1 MMYRFLFISFIFSLN
16 VFSQNIELIESF
28 IGYQEDSE
36 IISFTP
42 NNRIILSGDYSGNIN
57 LWDLKYQTLIKTIKA
72 HKKPINSIKFSENG
86 KSFSTCSMD
95 SSVKIWNF
103 NSGEIID
110 SVKLKTI
117 PQIALFNKKENGYLI
132 FTEEGDVLEK
142 KFRYRKLSK
151 KFSTE
156 ENFLDAILSYDKK
169 NIITC
174 DENSLKMKNYISGEI
189 EWEIP
194 HPSKNIFSK
203 VQIHSKDT
211 LVLWSKNGN
220 INFWKTKKESPL
232 LEINATNLHNRLS
245 INKHCDIIISGYYKD
260 RPFLINLN
268 EIDFSE
274 DYKTDFVIA
283 NTFLSSLNKKYL
295 VSSGIERRH
304 RLMEIKKHK
313 FFPISVQKRKVADKK
328 EFTTNSRYVI
338 LEIWD
343 NAQVDGD
350 TVSLNFN
357 GNWILKNYGLVRG
370 KKQIFLKLEED
381 QSNELIFY
389 AKNLGKIAP
398 NTTAITLIDKNEK
411 KEFEINSNLDENG
424 KITLISTKKRQD
436 DYGKKARIIDYK
448 HSLY

>member
-1 MMYRFLFISFIFSLN
+1 MPQKIMMYRLLFVFFIFSHN
-16 VFSQNIELIESF
+16 IFSQNIELIESF

-42 NNRIILSGDYSGNIN
+42 NNRIIISGDYSGKIN
-57 LWDLKYQTLIKTIKA
+57 LWDLKYQTLIKSIKA

-86 KSFSTCSMD
+86 KKFSTCSMD
-95 SSVKIWNF
+95 SSVKIWDF
-103 NSGEIID
+103 NSGKIID
-110 SVKLKTI
+110 SVKLQTI
-117 PQIALFNKKENGYLI
+117 PQIALFNKNENGYLI
-132 FTEEGDVLEK
+132 FTDDGDVLEK
-142 KFRYRKLSK
+142 KFRNRRLLK
-151 KFSTE
+151 KFSNE
-156 ENFLDAILSYDKK
+156 QKILDAILSHDKK

-174 DENSLKMKNYISGEI
+174 DEKSLKMKNYTSGDV
-189 EWEIP
+189 EWEIT

-203 VQIHSKDT
+203 VQIYSKDT

-220 INFWKTKKESPL
+220 INFWETKKESSL

-295 VSSGIERRH
+295 VSSGEERRH

-328 EFTTNSRYVI
+328 EFSTNSRYVV

-343 NAQVDGD
+343 NAQIDGD
-350 TVSLNFN
+350 TISLNFN
-357 GNWILKNYGLVRG
+357 GKWILKNYGLVRG
-370 KKQIFLKLEED
+370 KKQLFLKLEEG

-389 AKNLGKIAP
+389 AKNLGKISP

-411 KEFEINSNLDENG
+411 KEFEINSNLDANG
-424 KITLISTKKRQD
+424 KITLINTRKIQKDLFRD
-436 DYGKKARIIDYK
+436 PNY
-448 HSLY
+448 

>member
-1 MMYRFLFISFIFSLN
+1 MKFKFLILFYCFSIN
-16 VFSQNIELIESF
+16 IFSQNIELIESF

-36 IISFTP
+36 IISFSP
-42 NNRIILSGDYSGNIN
+42 NNRIILSGDYSGKLN
-57 LWDLKYQTLIKTIKA
+57 LWDLKHQTIIKSINA
-72 HKKPINSIKFSENG
+72 HSRPINSIKFSENG
-86 KSFSTCSMD
+86 KKFTTCSSD
-95 SSVKIWNF
+95 SCVKIWDF
-103 NSGEIID
+103 NSGRLID
-110 SVKLKTI
+110 SIKIQSI
-117 PQIALFNKKENGYLI
+117 PQIAIFNKSENGYLI
-132 FTEEGDVLEK
+132 FDEDGNVFEK
-142 KFRYRKLSK
+142 KFRNKKLAK
-151 KFSTE
+151 KFTNE
-156 ENFLDAILSYDKK
+156 QKFLDAILSHDK
-169 NIITC
+169 NYIITC
-174 DENSLKMKNYISGEI
+174 DEKSLKMKDYYSGDLTWEI
-189 EWEIP
+189 E

-220 INFWKTKKESPL
+220 INFWEIENKNPL

-245 INKHCDIIISGYYKD
+245 INRHCDIIISGYYKD

-295 VSSGIERRH
+295 VSSGTKRRH

-328 EFTTNSRYVI
+328 EFLTESRYVV

-343 NAQVDGD
+343 NAQIDGD

-357 GNWILKNYGLVRG
+357 GKWILKDYGLVRG
-370 KKQIFLKLEED
+370 KKQVFLKLEEG

-389 AKNLGKIAP
+389 AKNLGKISP
-398 NTTAITLIDKNEK
+398 NTTAITLIDRKDK

-424 KITLISTKKRQD
+424 KITLINTN
-436 DYGKKARIIDYK
+436 KANFLEKNLLD
-448 HSLY
+448 

>member
-1 MMYRFLFISFIFSLN
+1 MKFKFLILFYCLSINI
-16 VFSQNIELIESF
+16 FSQNIELIESF

-42 NNRIILSGDYSGNIN
+42 NNRIILSGDYSGKLN
-57 LWDLKYQTLIKTIKA
+57 LWDLKHQTIIKSINA
-72 HKKPINSIKFSENG
+72 HSRPINSIKFSENG
-86 KSFSTCSMD
+86 KKCTTCSSD
-95 SSVKIWNF
+95 SCVKIWDF
-103 NSGEIID
+103 NSGRLID
-110 SVKLKTI
+110 SIKIQSI
-117 PQIALFNKKENGYLI
+117 PQIAIFNKSENGYLI
-132 FTEEGDVLEK
+132 FDEDGNVFEK
-142 KFRYRKLSK
+142 KFRNKKLAK
-151 KFSTE
+151 KFTNE
-156 ENFLDAILSYDKK
+156 QKFLDAILSHDK
-169 NIITC
+169 NYIITC
-174 DENSLKMKNYISGEI
+174 DEKSLKMKDYYSGDLTWEI
-189 EWEIP
+189 E
-194 HPSKNIFSK
+194 HPTKNIFSK

-220 INFWKTKKESPL
+220 INFWEIENKNPL

-245 INKHCDIIISGYYKD
+245 INRHCDIIISGYYKD

-295 VSSGIERRH
+295 VSSGTKRRH

-328 EFTTNSRYVI
+328 EFLTDSRYVV

-343 NAQVDGD
+343 NAQIDGD

-357 GNWILKNYGLVRG
+357 GKWILKDYGLVRG
-370 KKQIFLKLEED
+370 KKQVFLKLDEG

-389 AKNLGKIAP
+389 AKNLGKISP
-398 NTTAITLIDKNEK
+398 NTTAITLIDRKDK

-424 KITLISTKKRQD
+424 KITLINTN
-436 DYGKKARIIDYK
+436 KANFLEKNLLD
-448 HSLY
+448 

>member
-1 MMYRFLFISFIFSLN
+1 MKFKFLILFYCLSINI
-16 VFSQNIELIESF
+16 FSQNIELIESF

-42 NNRIILSGDYSGNIN
+42 NNRIILSGDYSGKLN
-57 LWDLKYQTLIKTIKA
+57 LWDLKHQTIIKSINA
-72 HKKPINSIKFSENG
+72 HSRPINSIKFSENG
-86 KSFSTCSMD
+86 KKFTTCSSD
-95 SSVKIWNF
+95 SCVKIWDF
-103 NSGEIID
+103 NSGRLID
-110 SVKLKTI
+110 SIKIQSI
-117 PQIALFNKKENGYLI
+117 PQIAIFNKSENGYLI
-132 FTEEGDVLEK
+132 FDEDGNVFEK
-142 KFRYRKLSK
+142 KFRNKKLAK
-151 KFSTE
+151 KFTNE
-156 ENFLDAILSYDKK
+156 QKFLDAILSHDK
-169 NIITC
+169 NYIITC
-174 DENSLKMKNYISGEI
+174 DEKSLKMKDYYSGDLTWEI
-189 EWEIP
+189 E
-194 HPSKNIFSK
+194 HPTKNIFSK

-220 INFWKTKKESPL
+220 INFWEIEDKNPL

-245 INKHCDIIISGYYKD
+245 INRHCDIIISGYYKD

-295 VSSGIERRH
+295 VSSGTKRRH

-328 EFTTNSRYVI
+328 EFLTESRYVV

-343 NAQVDGD
+343 NAQIDGD

-357 GNWILKNYGLVRG
+357 GKWILKDYGLVRG
-370 KKQIFLKLEED
+370 KKQVFLKLDEG

-389 AKNLGKIAP
+389 AKNLGKISP
-398 NTTAITLIDKNEK
+398 NTTAITLIDRKDK

-424 KITLISTKKRQD
+424 KITLINTN
-436 DYGKKARIIDYK
+436 KANFLEKNLLD
-448 HSLY
+448 

>member
-1 MMYRFLFISFIFSLN
+1 MKFKFLILFYCLSINI
-16 VFSQNIELIESF
+16 FSQNIELIESF

-42 NNRIILSGDYSGNIN
+42 NNRIILSGNYSGKLN
-57 LWDLKYQTLIKTIKA
+57 LWDLKHQTIIKSINA
-72 HKKPINSIKFSENG
+72 HTRPINSIKFSENG
-86 KSFSTCSMD
+86 KKFTTCSPD
-95 SSVKIWNF
+95 SCVKIWDF
-103 NSGEIID
+103 NSGRLID
-110 SVKLKTI
+110 SIKIQSI
-117 PQIALFNKKENGYLI
+117 PQIAIFNKNENGYLI
-132 FTEEGDVLEK
+132 FDEDGNVFEK
-142 KFRYRKLSK
+142 KFRNKNLAK
-151 KFSTE
+151 KFTNE
-156 ENFLDAILSYDKK
+156 QKFLDAILSHDK
-169 NIITC
+169 NYIITC
-174 DENSLKMKNYISGEI
+174 DEKSLKMKDYYSGDLTWEI
-189 EWEIP
+189 E
-194 HPSKNIFSK
+194 HPTKNIFSK

-220 INFWKTKKESPL
+220 INFWEIENKNPL

-245 INKHCDIIISGYYKD
+245 INRHCDIIISGYYKD

-295 VSSGIERRH
+295 VSSGTKRRH

-328 EFTTNSRYVI
+328 EFLTDSRYVV

-343 NAQVDGD
+343 NAQIDGD

-357 GNWILKNYGLVRG
+357 GKWILKDYGLVRG
-370 KKQIFLKLEED
+370 KKQVFLKLQEG

-389 AKNLGKIAP
+389 AKNLGKISP
-398 NTTAITLIDKNEK
+398 NTTAITLIDRKDK

-424 KITLISTKKRQD
+424 KITLINTN
-436 DYGKKARIIDYK
+436 KANFLEKNLLD
-448 HSLY
+448 

>member
-1 MMYRFLFISFIFSLN
+1 MKFKFLILFYCLSINI
-16 VFSQNIELIESF
+16 FSQNIELIESF

-42 NNRIILSGDYSGNIN
+42 NNRIILSGNYSGKLN
-57 LWDLKYQTLIKTIKA
+57 LWDLKHQTIIKSINA
-72 HKKPINSIKFSENG
+72 HSMPINSIKFSENG
-86 KSFSTCSMD
+86 KKFTTCSPD
-95 SSVKIWNF
+95 SCVKIWDF
-103 NSGEIID
+103 NSGRLID
-110 SVKLKTI
+110 SIKIQSI
-117 PQIALFNKKENGYLI
+117 PQIAIFNKNENGYLI
-132 FTEEGDVLEK
+132 FDEDGNVFEK
-142 KFRYRKLSK
+142 KFRNKNLAK
-151 KFSTE
+151 KFTNE
-156 ENFLDAILSYDKK
+156 QKFLDAILSHDK
-169 NIITC
+169 NYIITC
-174 DENSLKMKNYISGEI
+174 DEKSLKMKDYYSGDLTWEI
-189 EWEIP
+189 E
-194 HPSKNIFSK
+194 HPTKNIFSK

-220 INFWKTKKESPL
+220 INFWEIENKNPL

-295 VSSGIERRH
+295 VSSGTKRRH

-328 EFTTNSRYVI
+328 EFLTDSRYVV

-343 NAQVDGD
+343 NAQIDGD

-357 GNWILKNYGLVRG
+357 GKWILKDYGLVRG
-370 KKQIFLKLEED
+370 KKQVFLKLQEG

-389 AKNLGKIAP
+389 SINLGKISP
-398 NTTAITLIDKNEK
+398 NTTAITLIDRKDK

-424 KITLISTKKRQD
+424 KITLINTN
-436 DYGKKARIIDYK
+436 KANFLEKNLLD
-448 HSLY
+448 

>member
-1 MMYRFLFISFIFSLN
+1 MKFKFLILFYCLSINI
-16 VFSQNIELIESF
+16 FSQNIELIESF

-36 IISFTP
+36 IISFSP
-42 NNRIILSGDYSGNIN
+42 NNRIILSGDYSGKLN
-57 LWDLKYQTLIKTIKA
+57 LWDLKHQTIIKSINA
-72 HKKPINSIKFSENG
+72 HSRPINSIKFSENG
-86 KSFSTCSMD
+86 KKFTTCSSD
-95 SSVKIWNF
+95 SCVKIWDF
-103 NSGEIID
+103 NSGRLID
-110 SVKLKTI
+110 SIKIQSI
-117 PQIALFNKKENGYLI
+117 PQIAIFNKSENGYLI
-132 FTEEGDVLEK
+132 FDEDGNVFEK
-142 KFRYRKLSK
+142 KFRNKKLAK
-151 KFSTE
+151 KFT
-156 ENFLDAILSYDKK
+156 NDQKFLDAILSHDK
-169 NIITC
+169 NYIITC
-174 DENSLKMKNYISGEI
+174 DEKSLKMKDYYSGDLTWEI
-189 EWEIP
+189 E

-220 INFWKTKKESPL
+220 INFWEIENKNPL

-245 INKHCDIIISGYYKD
+245 INRHCDIIISGYYKD

-295 VSSGIERRH
+295 VSSGTKRRH

-328 EFTTNSRYVI
+328 EFLTDSRYVV

-343 NAQVDGD
+343 NAQIDGD

-357 GNWILKNYGLVRG
+357 GKWILKDYGLVRG
-370 KKQIFLKLEED
+370 KKQVFLKLEEG

-389 AKNLGKIAP
+389 AKNLGKISP
-398 NTTAITLIDKNEK
+398 NTTAITLIDRKDK

-424 KITLISTKKRQD
+424 KITLINTN
-436 DYGKKARIIDYK
+436 KANFLEKNLLD
-448 HSLY
+448 

>member
-1 MMYRFLFISFIFSLN
+1 MKFKFLILFYCLSINI
-16 VFSQNIELIESF
+16 FSQNIELIESF

-42 NNRIILSGDYSGNIN
+42 NNRIILSGDYSGKLN
-57 LWDLKYQTLIKTIKA
+57 LWDLKHQTIIKSINA
-72 HKKPINSIKFSENG
+72 HSRPINSIKFSENG
-86 KSFSTCSMD
+86 KKFTTCSSD
-95 SSVKIWNF
+95 SCVKIWDF
-103 NSGEIID
+103 NSGRLID
-110 SVKLKTI
+110 SIKIQSI
-117 PQIALFNKKENGYLI
+117 PQIAIFNKNENGYLI
-132 FTEEGDVLEK
+132 FDEDGNVFEK
-142 KFRYRKLSK
+142 KFRNKKLAK
-151 KFSTE
+151 KFTNE
-156 ENFLDAILSYDKK
+156 QKFLDAILSHDK
-169 NIITC
+169 NYIITC
-174 DENSLKMKNYISGEI
+174 DEKSLKMKDYYSGDLTWEI
-189 EWEIP
+189 E
-194 HPSKNIFSK
+194 HPTKNIFSK

-220 INFWKTKKESPL
+220 INFWEIENKNPL

-245 INKHCDIIISGYYKD
+245 INRHCDIIISGYYKD

-295 VSSGIERRH
+295 VSSGTKRRH

-328 EFTTNSRYVI
+328 EFLTDSRYVV

-343 NAQVDGD
+343 NAQIDGD

-357 GNWILKNYGLVRG
+357 GKWILKDYGLVRG
-370 KKQIFLKLEED
+370 KKQVFLKLEEG

-389 AKNLGKIAP
+389 AKNLGKISP
-398 NTTAITLIDKNEK
+398 NTTAITLIDRKDK

-424 KITLISTKKRQD
+424 KITLINTN
-436 DYGKKARIIDYK
+436 KANFLEKNLLD
-448 HSLY
+448 

>member
-1 MMYRFLFISFIFSLN
+1 MLYKVLFILITFSYN
-16 VFSQNIELIESF
+16 IFSQNIELIESF

-42 NNRIILSGDYSGNIN
+42 NNRIILSGDYNGNIN

-86 KSFSTCSMD
+86 KKFTTCSMD
-95 SSVKIWNF
+95 SSVKVWNF
-103 NSGEIID
+103 NSGKLID
-110 SVKLKTI
+110 SIKIKSV
-117 PQIALFNKKENGYLI
+117 PQIALFNQKENGYLI
-132 FTEEGDVLEK
+132 FTEDGDILEK
-142 KFRYRKLSK
+142 IFRYRKLSK
-151 KFSTE
+151 KFSGK
-156 ENFLDAILSYDKK
+156 NKFLDAILSHDKK
-169 NIITC
+169 TIISC
-174 DENSLKMKNYISGEI
+174 DEKSLKMKNYQSGDI

-194 HPSKNIFSK
+194 HRRKNIFSK

-211 LVLWSKNGN
+211 LVLWSNNGN
-220 INFWKTKKESPL
+220 INFWKTKTENPL

-274 DYKTDFVIA
+274 DYTTNFVIA

-295 VSSGIERRH
+295 VSSGTERRH

-313 FFPISVQKRKVADKK
+313 FFPISVQKRKVSDKK
-328 EFTTNSRYVI
+328 EFTTNSRYVV

-343 NAQVDGD
+343 NAQIDGD
-350 TVSLNFN
+350 TISLNFN
-357 GNWILKNYGLVRG
+357 GKWVLENYGLVRG
-370 KKQIFLKLEED
+370 KKQVFLKLED
-381 QSNELIFY
+381 GKSNELIFY
-389 AKNLGKIAP
+389 AKNLGEIAP
-398 NTTAITLIDKNEK
+398 NTTAITLIDKMDK

-424 KITLISTKKRQD
+424 KITLISTRKE
-436 DYGKKARIIDYK
+436 
-448 HSLY
+448 SLFEKNLMNSQ

>member
-1 MMYRFLFISFIFSLN
+1 MKFKFLILFYCLSINI
-16 VFSQNIELIESF
+16 FSQNIELIESF

-42 NNRIILSGDYSGNIN
+42 NNRIILSGDYSGRLN
-57 LWDLKYQTLIKTIKA
+57 LWDLKHQTIIKSINA
-72 HKKPINSIKFSENG
+72 HSRPINSIKFSENG
-86 KSFSTCSMD
+86 KKFTTCSSD
-95 SSVKIWNF
+95 SCVKIWDF
-103 NSGEIID
+103 NSGRLID
-110 SVKLKTI
+110 SIKIQSI
-117 PQIALFNKKENGYLI
+117 PQIAIFNKSENGYLI
-132 FTEEGDVLEK
+132 FDEDGNVFEK
-142 KFRYRKLSK
+142 KFRNKKLAK
-151 KFSTE
+151 KFTNE
-156 ENFLDAILSYDKK
+156 QKFLDAILSHDK
-169 NIITC
+169 NYIITC
-174 DENSLKMKNYISGEI
+174 DEKSLKMKDYYSGDLTWEI
-189 EWEIP
+189 E
-194 HPSKNIFSK
+194 HPTKNIFSK

-220 INFWKTKKESPL
+220 INFWEIENKNPL

-245 INKHCDIIISGYYKD
+245 INRHCDIIISGYYKD

-295 VSSGIERRH
+295 VSSGTKRRH

-328 EFTTNSRYVI
+328 EFLTDSRYVV

-343 NAQVDGD
+343 NAQIDGD

-357 GNWILKNYGLVRG
+357 GKWILKDYGLVRG
-370 KKQIFLKLEED
+370 KKQVFLKLEEG

-389 AKNLGKIAP
+389 AKNLGKISP
-398 NTTAITLIDKNEK
+398 NTTAITLIDRKDK

-424 KITLISTKKRQD
+424 KITLINTN
-436 DYGKKARIIDYK
+436 KANFFEKNLLD
-448 HSLY
+448 

>member
-1 MMYRFLFISFIFSLN
+1 MKFKFLILFYCFSIN
-16 VFSQNIELIESF
+16 IFSQNLELIESF

-42 NNRIILSGDYSGNIN
+42 NNRIILSGDYTGKLN
-57 LWDLKYQTLIKTIKA
+57 LWDLKHQTIIKSINA
-72 HKKPINSIKFSENG
+72 HSRPINSIKFSENG
-86 KSFSTCSMD
+86 KKFTTCSPD
-95 SSVKIWNF
+95 SCVKIWDF
-103 NSGEIID
+103 NSGRLLD
-110 SVKLKTI
+110 SIKIQSI
-117 PQIALFNKKENGYLI
+117 PQIAIFNKSENGYLI
-132 FTEEGDVLEK
+132 FDEDGNVFEK
-142 KFRYRKLSK
+142 KFRNKKLTK
-151 KFSTE
+151 KFTNE
-156 ENFLDAILSYDKK
+156 QKFLDAILSHDK
-169 NIITC
+169 NYIITC
-174 DENSLKMKNYISGEI
+174 DEKSLKMKDYYSGDLSWEI
-189 EWEIP
+189 E

-220 INFWKTKKESPL
+220 INFWEIENKNPL

-245 INKHCDIIISGYYKD
+245 INRHCDIIISGYYKD
-260 RPFLINLN
+260 RPFLINLK

-295 VSSGIERRH
+295 VSSGTNRRH

-328 EFTTNSRYVI
+328 EFLTESRYVV

-343 NAQVDGD
+343 NAQIDGD

-357 GNWILKNYGLVRG
+357 GKWILKDYGLVRG
-370 KKQIFLKLEED
+370 KKQVFLKLEEG

-389 AKNLGKIAP
+389 AKNLGKISP
-398 NTTAITLIDKNEK
+398 NTTAITLIDKKDK

-424 KITLISTKKRQD
+424 KITLINTN
-436 DYGKKARIIDYK
+436 KANFNNLLD
-448 HSLY
+448 

>member
-1 MMYRFLFISFIFSLN
+1 MKFKFLILFYCLSINI
-16 VFSQNIELIESF
+16 FSQNIELIESF

-42 NNRIILSGDYSGNIN
+42 NNRIILSGNYSGKLN
-57 LWDLKYQTLIKTIKA
+57 LWDLKHQTIIKSINA
-72 HKKPINSIKFSENG
+72 HSMPINSIKFSENG
-86 KSFSTCSMD
+86 KKFTTCSPD
-95 SSVKIWNF
+95 SCVKIWDF
-103 NSGEIID
+103 NSGRLID
-110 SVKLKTI
+110 SIKIQSI
-117 PQIALFNKKENGYLI
+117 PQIAIFNKNENGYLI
-132 FTEEGDVLEK
+132 FDEDGNVFEK
-142 KFRYRKLSK
+142 KFRNKNLAK
-151 KFSTE
+151 KFTNE
-156 ENFLDAILSYDKK
+156 QKFLDAILSHDK
-169 NIITC
+169 NYIITC
-174 DENSLKMKNYISGEI
+174 DEKSLKMKDYYSGDLTWEI
-189 EWEIP
+189 E
-194 HPSKNIFSK
+194 HPTKNIFSK

-220 INFWKTKKESPL
+220 INFWEIENKNPL

-295 VSSGIERRH
+295 VSSGTKRRH

-328 EFTTNSRYVI
+328 EFLTDSRYVV

-343 NAQVDGD
+343 NAQIDGD

-357 GNWILKNYGLVRG
+357 GKWILKDYGLVRG
-370 KKQIFLKLEED
+370 KKQVFLKLQEG

-389 AKNLGKIAP
+389 AKNLGKISP
-398 NTTAITLIDKNEK
+398 NTTAITLIDRKDK

-424 KITLISTKKRQD
+424 KITLINTN
-436 DYGKKARIIDYK
+436 KANFLEKNLLD
-448 HSLY
+448 

>member
-1 MMYRFLFISFIFSLN
+1 MPQKIMMYRLLFVFFIFFHN
-16 VFSQNIELIESF
+16 IFSQNIELIESF

-42 NNRIILSGDYSGNIN
+42 NNRIIISGDYSGKIN
-57 LWDLKYQTLIKTIKA
+57 LWDLKYQTLIKSIKA

-86 KSFSTCSMD
+86 KKFSTCSMD
-95 SSVKIWNF
+95 SSVKIWDF
-103 NSGEIID
+103 NSGKIID
-110 SVKLKTI
+110 SVKLQTI
-117 PQIALFNKKENGYLI
+117 PQIALFNKNENGYLI
-132 FTEEGDVLEK
+132 FTDDGDVLEK
-142 KFRYRKLSK
+142 KFRNRRLLK
-151 KFSTE
+151 KFSNE
-156 ENFLDAILSYDKK
+156 QKILDAILSHDKK

-174 DENSLKMKNYISGEI
+174 DEKSLKMKNYTSGDV
-189 EWEIP
+189 EWEIT

-203 VQIHSKDT
+203 VQIYSKDT

-220 INFWKTKKESPL
+220 INFWETKKESSL

-295 VSSGIERRH
+295 VSSGEERRH

-328 EFTTNSRYVI
+328 EFSTNSRYVV

-343 NAQVDGD
+343 NAQIDGD
-350 TVSLNFN
+350 TISLNFN
-357 GNWILKNYGLVRG
+357 GKWILKNYGLVRG
-370 KKQIFLKLEED
+370 KKQLFLKLEEG

-389 AKNLGKIAP
+389 AKNLGKISP

-411 KEFEINSNLDENG
+411 KEFEINSNLDANG
-424 KITLISTKKRQD
+424 KITLINTRKIQEDLFRD
-436 DYGKKARIIDYK
+436 PNY
-448 HSLY
+448 

>member
-1 MMYRFLFISFIFSLN
+1 MKFKFLILFYCFSIN
-16 VFSQNIELIESF
+16 IFSQNIELIESF

-42 NNRIILSGDYSGNIN
+42 NNRIILSGDYSGKLN
-57 LWDLKYQTLIKTIKA
+57 LWDLKHQTIIKSINA
-72 HKKPINSIKFSENG
+72 HSMPINSIKFSENG
-86 KSFSTCSMD
+86 KKFTTCSPD
-95 SSVKIWNF
+95 SCVKIWDF
-103 NSGEIID
+103 NSGRLID
-110 SVKLKTI
+110 SIKIQSI
-117 PQIALFNKKENGYLI
+117 PQIAIFNKNENGYLI
-132 FTEEGDVLEK
+132 FDEDGNVFEK
-142 KFRYRKLSK
+142 KFRNKKLAK
-151 KFSTE
+151 KFTNE
-156 ENFLDAILSYDKK
+156 QKFLDAILSHDK
-169 NIITC
+169 NYIITC
-174 DENSLKMKNYISGEI
+174 DEKSLKMKDYYSGDLTWEI
-189 EWEIP
+189 E
-194 HPSKNIFSK
+194 HPTKNIFSK

-220 INFWKTKKESPL
+220 INFWEIENKNPL

-245 INKHCDIIISGYYKD
+245 INRHCDIIISGYYKD

-295 VSSGIERRH
+295 VSSGTKRRH

-328 EFTTNSRYVI
+328 EFLTDSRYVV

-343 NAQVDGD
+343 NAQIDGD

-357 GNWILKNYGLVRG
+357 GKWILKDYGLVRG
-370 KKQIFLKLEED
+370 KKQVFLKLQEG

-389 AKNLGKIAP
+389 AKNLGKISP
-398 NTTAITLIDKNEK
+398 NTTAITLIDRKDK

-424 KITLISTKKRQD
+424 KITLINTN
-436 DYGKKARIIDYK
+436 KANFLEKNLLD
-448 HSLY
+448 

>member
-1 MMYRFLFISFIFSLN
+1 MKFKFLILFYCLSINI
-16 VFSQNIELIESF
+16 FSQNIELIESF

-42 NNRIILSGDYSGNIN
+42 NNRIILSGDYSGKLN
-57 LWDLKYQTLIKTIKA
+57 LWDLKHQTIIKSINA
-72 HKKPINSIKFSENG
+72 HSMPINSIKFSENG
-86 KSFSTCSMD
+86 KKFTTCSPD
-95 SSVKIWNF
+95 SCVKIWDF
-103 NSGEIID
+103 NSGRLID
-110 SVKLKTI
+110 SIKIQSI
-117 PQIALFNKKENGYLI
+117 PQIAIFNKNENGYLI
-132 FTEEGDVLEK
+132 FDEDGNVFEK
-142 KFRYRKLSK
+142 KFRNKNLAK
-151 KFSTE
+151 KFTNE
-156 ENFLDAILSYDKK
+156 QKFLDAILSHDK
-169 NIITC
+169 NYIITC
-174 DENSLKMKNYISGEI
+174 DEKSLKMKDYYSGDLTWEI
-189 EWEIP
+189 E
-194 HPSKNIFSK
+194 HPTKNIFSK

-220 INFWKTKKESPL
+220 INFWEIENKNPL

-245 INKHCDIIISGYYKD
+245 INRHCDIIISGYYKD

-295 VSSGIERRH
+295 VSSGTKRRH

-328 EFTTNSRYVI
+328 EFLTDSRYVV

-343 NAQVDGD
+343 NAQIDGD

-357 GNWILKNYGLVRG
+357 GKWILKDYGLVRG
-370 KKQIFLKLEED
+370 KKQVFLKLQEG

-389 AKNLGKIAP
+389 AKNLGKISP
-398 NTTAITLIDKNEK
+398 NTTAITLIDRKDK

-424 KITLISTKKRQD
+424 KITLINTN
-436 DYGKKARIIDYK
+436 KANFLEKNLLD
-448 HSLY
+448 

>member
-1 MMYRFLFISFIFSLN
+1 MKFKFLILFYCLSINI
-16 VFSQNIELIESF
+16 FSQNIELIESF

-42 NNRIILSGDYSGNIN
+42 NNRIILSGDYSGKLN
-57 LWDLKYQTLIKTIKA
+57 LWDLKHQTIIKSINA
-72 HKKPINSIKFSENG
+72 HSRPINSIKFSENG
-86 KSFSTCSMD
+86 KKFTTCSSD
-95 SSVKIWNF
+95 SCVKIWDF
-103 NSGEIID
+103 NSGRLID
-110 SVKLKTI
+110 SIKIQSI
-117 PQIALFNKKENGYLI
+117 PQIAIFNKSENGYLI
-132 FTEEGDVLEK
+132 FDEDGNVFEK
-142 KFRYRKLSK
+142 KFRNKKLAK
-151 KFSTE
+151 KFTNE
-156 ENFLDAILSYDKK
+156 QKFLDAILSHDK
-169 NIITC
+169 NYIITC
-174 DENSLKMKNYISGEI
+174 DEKSLKMKDYYSGDLTWEI
-189 EWEIP
+189 E
-194 HPSKNIFSK
+194 HPTKNIFSK

-220 INFWKTKKESPL
+220 INFWEIEDKNPL

-245 INKHCDIIISGYYKD
+245 INRHCDIIISGYYKD

-295 VSSGIERRH
+295 VSSGTKRRH

-328 EFTTNSRYVI
+328 EFLTDSRYVV

-343 NAQVDGD
+343 NAQIDGD

-357 GNWILKNYGLVRG
+357 GKWILKDYGLVRG
-370 KKQIFLKLEED
+370 KKQVFLKLDEG

-389 AKNLGKIAP
+389 AKNLGKISP
-398 NTTAITLIDKNEK
+398 NTTAITLIDRKDK

-424 KITLISTKKRQD
+424 KITLINTNKENFLEKNLLD
-436 DYGKKARIIDYK
+436 K
-448 HSLY
+448 

>member
-1 MMYRFLFISFIFSLN
+1 MLNKILFIFLTFSFNAL
-16 VFSQNIELIESF
+16 SQNIELIESF

-42 NNRIILSGDYSGNIN
+42 NNRIILSGDYKGNIN

-72 HKKPINSIKFSENG
+72 HKKPISSIKFSENG
-86 KSFSTCSMD
+86 KRFSTCSMD
-95 SSVKIWNF
+95 SSVKIWDF
-103 NSGEIID
+103 NSGKLID
-110 SVKLKTI
+110 SVKLRTI
-117 PQIALFNKKENGYLI
+117 PQIAIFNKKDNGYLV
-132 FTEEGDVLEK
+132 FTKEGDVLEK
-142 KFRYRKLSK
+142 KYRYRKLLK
-151 KFSTE
+151 KFSNE
-156 ENFLDAILSYDKK
+156 AGFLDAILSYDKK

-174 DENSLKMKNYISGEI
+174 DENSLKMKNYITGEI
-189 EWEIP
+189 EWEII

-211 LVLWSKNGN
+211 LVLWSQNGN
-220 INFWKTKKESPL
+220 INFWGTKKESPL
-232 LEINATNLHNRLS
+232 LEINATNLHNKLS
-245 INKHCDIIISGYYKD
+245 INRHCDIIISGYYKD

-295 VSSGIERRH
+295 VSSGKERRH

-313 FFPISVQKRKVADKK
+313 FFPISVQKRKIADKK
-328 EFTTNSRYVI
+328 EFTTESRYVV

-357 GNWILKNYGLVRG
+357 GNWILKDYGLVRG
-370 KKQIFLKLEED
+370 KKQVFLKLEEG

-389 AKNLGKIAP
+389 AKNLGKISP
-398 NTTAITLIDKNEK
+398 NTTAITLIDKSEK

-424 KITLISTKKRQD
+424 KITLINTKK
-436 DYGKKARIIDYK
+436 IDLFENNMINNKNY
-448 HSLY
+448 

>member
-1 MMYRFLFISFIFSLN
+1 MKFKFLILFYCFSIN
-16 VFSQNIELIESF
+16 IFSQNIELIESF
-28 IGYQEDSE
+28 IGYQEESE

-42 NNRIILSGDYSGNIN
+42 NNRIILSGDYSGKLN
-57 LWDLKYQTLIKTIKA
+57 LWDLKHQTIIKSIYA
-72 HKKPINSIKFSENG
+72 HSRPINSIKFSENG
-86 KSFSTCSMD
+86 KKFTTSSSD
-95 SSVKIWNF
+95 SCVKIWDF
-103 NSGEIID
+103 NSGRLID
-110 SVKLKTI
+110 SRKIQSI
-117 PQIALFNKKENGYLI
+117 PQIAIFNKNENGYLI
-132 FTEEGDVLEK
+132 FDEDGNVFEK
-142 KFRYRKLSK
+142 KFRNKKLTK
-151 KFSTE
+151 KFTNE
-156 ENFLDAILSYDKK
+156 QKYLDAILSHDK
-169 NIITC
+169 NYIITC
-174 DENSLKMKNYISGEI
+174 DEKSLKMKDYYSGDLTWEI
-189 EWEIP
+189 E

-211 LVLWSKNGN
+211 LVLWSNNGN
-220 INFWKTKKESPL
+220 INFWEIENKNPL

-245 INKHCDIIISGYYKD
+245 INRHCDIIISGYYKD

-295 VSSGIERRH
+295 VSSGTNRRH

-328 EFTTNSRYVI
+328 EFLTESRYVV

-343 NAQVDGD
+343 NAQIDGD

-357 GNWILKNYGLVRG
+357 GKWILKDYGLVRG
-370 KKQIFLKLEED
+370 KKQVFLKLEEG

-389 AKNLGKIAP
+389 AKNLGKISP
-398 NTTAITLIDKNEK
+398 NTTAITLIDKKDK

-424 KITLISTKKRQD
+424 KITLINTNQANFKNLLD
-436 DYGKKARIIDYK
+436 
-448 HSLY
+448 

>member
-1 MMYRFLFISFIFSLN
+1 MLNKILFILLSFSFNAL
-16 VFSQNIELIESF
+16 SQNIELIESF

-42 NNRIILSGDYSGNIN
+42 NNRIILSGDYKGNIN

-72 HKKPINSIKFSENG
+72 HNKPISSIKFSENG
-86 KSFSTCSMD
+86 KRFSTCSMD
-95 SSVKIWNF
+95 SSVKIWDF
-103 NSGEIID
+103 NSGKLID
-110 SVKLKTI
+110 SVKLMTI
-117 PQIALFNKKENGYLI
+117 PQIAIFNKKENGYLV
-132 FTEEGDVLEK
+132 FTKEGDILEK

-151 KFSTE
+151 KFSSE
-156 ENFLDAILSYDKK
+156 AGFLDAILSYDKK

-174 DENSLKMKNYISGEI
+174 DENSLKMKNYITGKI
-189 EWEIP
+189 EWEII

-203 VQIHSKDT
+203 VQIYSKDT
-211 LVLWSKNGN
+211 LALWSQNGN
-220 INFWKTKKESPL
+220 INFWGTKKESPL
-232 LEINATNLHNRLS
+232 LEINATNLHNKLS
-245 INKHCDIIISGYYKD
+245 INRHCDIIISGYYKD

-295 VSSGIERRH
+295 VSSGKERRH

-313 FFPISVQKRKVADKK
+313 FFPISVQKRKIADKK
-328 EFTTNSRYVI
+328 EFTTESRYVV

-357 GNWILKNYGLVRG
+357 GNWILKDYGLVRG
-370 KKQIFLKLEED
+370 KKQVFLKLEEG

-389 AKNLGKIAP
+389 AKNLGKISP
-398 NTTAITLIDKNEK
+398 NTTAITLIDKSEK

-424 KITLISTKKRQD
+424 KITLINTKK
-436 DYGKKARIIDYK
+436 IDLFENNNMINNKNY
-448 HSLY
+448 

>member
-1 MMYRFLFISFIFSLN
+1 MKFKFLILFYCLSINI
-16 VFSQNIELIESF
+16 FSQNIELIESF

-42 NNRIILSGDYSGNIN
+42 NNRIILSGDYSGKLN
-57 LWDLKYQTLIKTIKA
+57 LWDLKHQTIIKSINA
-72 HKKPINSIKFSENG
+72 HSRPINSIKFSENG
-86 KSFSTCSMD
+86 KKFTTCSSD
-95 SSVKIWNF
+95 SCVKIWDF
-103 NSGEIID
+103 NSGRLID
-110 SVKLKTI
+110 SIKIQSI
-117 PQIALFNKKENGYLI
+117 PQIAIFNKSENGYLI
-132 FTEEGDVLEK
+132 FDEDGNVFEK
-142 KFRYRKLSK
+142 KFRNKKLAK
-151 KFSTE
+151 KFTNE
-156 ENFLDAILSYDKK
+156 QKFLDAILSHDK
-169 NIITC
+169 NYIITC
-174 DENSLKMKNYISGEI
+174 DEKSLKMKDYYSGDLTWEI
-189 EWEIP
+189 E
-194 HPSKNIFSK
+194 HPTKNIFSK

-220 INFWKTKKESPL
+220 INFWEIENKNPL

-245 INKHCDIIISGYYKD
+245 INRHCDIIISGYYKD

-295 VSSGIERRH
+295 VSSGTKRRH

-328 EFTTNSRYVI
+328 EFLTDSRYVV

-343 NAQVDGD
+343 NAQIDGD

-357 GNWILKNYGLVRG
+357 GKWILKDYGLVRG
-370 KKQIFLKLEED
+370 KKQVFLKLEEG

-389 AKNLGKIAP
+389 AKNLGKISP
-398 NTTAITLIDKNEK
+398 NTTAITLIDRKDK

-424 KITLISTKKRQD
+424 KITLINTN
-436 DYGKKARIIDYK
+436 KANFLEKNLLD
-448 HSLY
+448 

>member
-1 MMYRFLFISFIFSLN
+1 MLFRFLFIYISLSFN

-42 NNRIILSGDYSGNIN
+42 NNRIIISGDYSGNIN

-86 KSFSTCSMD
+86 KKFTTCSID
-95 SSVKIWNF
+95 STVKIWDF
-103 NSGEIID
+103 NSGRLVD
-110 SVKLKTI
+110 SVKLNNI
-117 PQIALFNKKENGYLI
+117 PQIALFNKKGNGYLI
-132 FTEEGDVLEK
+132 FSDNGDVLEK
-142 KFRYRKLSK
+142 KYRYRKISK
-151 KFSTE
+151 KFSGKQ
-156 ENFLDAILSYDKK
+156 NFLDAILSHDKK
-169 NIITC
+169 HIITC
-174 DENSLKMKNYISGEI
+174 DEKSLKMKDYYSGEI
-189 EWEIP
+189 KWEMT
-194 HPSKNIFSK
+194 HPAKNIFSK
-203 VQIHSKDT
+203 VQIHSQDT
-211 LVLWSKNGN
+211 IVLWSENGN
-220 INFWKTKKESPL
+220 INFWKTEKQNSL

-245 INKHCDIIISGYYKD
+245 INNHCDIIISGYYKD

-295 VSSGIERRH
+295 VSSGRERRH

-313 FFPISVQKRKVADKK
+313 FFPISVQKRKIADKK
-328 EFTTNSRYVI
+328 EFVTNSRYVV

-357 GNWILKNYGLVRG
+357 GDWILKNYGLVRG
-370 KKQIFLKLEED
+370 KKQIFLKLEEG
-381 QSNELIFY
+381 QTNELIFY
-389 AKNLGKIAP
+389 AKNLGRISP
-398 NTTAITLIDKNEK
+398 NTTAITLIDKKEK

-424 KITLISTKKRQD
+424 KITLINTKNRTPFQD
-436 DYGKKARIIDYK
+436 NLLKNENY
-448 HSLY
+448 

>member
-1 MMYRFLFISFIFSLN
+1 MKFKFLILFYCLSINI
-16 VFSQNIELIESF
+16 FSQNIELIESF

-42 NNRIILSGDYSGNIN
+42 NNRIILSGNYSGKLN
-57 LWDLKYQTLIKTIKA
+57 LWDLKHQTIIKSINA
-72 HKKPINSIKFSENG
+72 HSMPINSIKFSENG
-86 KSFSTCSMD
+86 KKFTTCSPD
-95 SSVKIWNF
+95 SCVKIWDF
-103 NSGEIID
+103 NSGRLID
-110 SVKLKTI
+110 SIKIQSI
-117 PQIALFNKKENGYLI
+117 PQIAIFNKNENGYLI
-132 FTEEGDVLEK
+132 FDEDGNVFEK
-142 KFRYRKLSK
+142 KFRNKNLAK
-151 KFSTE
+151 KFTNE
-156 ENFLDAILSYDKK
+156 QKFLDAILSHDK
-169 NIITC
+169 NYIITC
-174 DENSLKMKNYISGEI
+174 DEKSLKMKDYYSGDLTWEI
-189 EWEIP
+189 E
-194 HPSKNIFSK
+194 HPTKNIFSK

-220 INFWKTKKESPL
+220 INFWEIENKNPL

-245 INKHCDIIISGYYKD
+245 INRHCDIIISGYYKD

-295 VSSGIERRH
+295 VSSGTKRRH

-328 EFTTNSRYVI
+328 EFLTDSRYVV

-343 NAQVDGD
+343 NAQIDGD

-357 GNWILKNYGLVRG
+357 GKWILKDYGLVRG
-370 KKQIFLKLEED
+370 KKQVFLKLQEG

-389 AKNLGKIAP
+389 AKNLGKISP
-398 NTTAITLIDKNEK
+398 NTTAITLIDRKDK

-424 KITLISTKKRQD
+424 KITLINTN
-436 DYGKKARIIDYK
+436 KANFLEKNLLD
-448 HSLY
+448 

>member
-1 MMYRFLFISFIFSLN
+1 MMYRLLFIFFTFSFNI
-16 VFSQNIELIESF
+16 FSQNIELIESF

-72 HKKPINSIKFSENG
+72 HNKPINSIKFSENG
-86 KSFSTCSMD
+86 KRFSTCSMD
-95 SSVKIWNF
+95 SSVKIWDF
-103 NSGEIID
+103 NSGKLVD
-110 SVKLKTI
+110 SVKIKTV
-117 PQIALFNKKENGYLI
+117 PQIALFNKKENGFLI
-132 FTEEGDVLEK
+132 FTEDGDVLEK

-151 KFSTE
+151 KFS
-156 ENFLDAILSYDKK
+156 NKQKFLDAILSYDKK

-174 DENSLKMKNYISGEI
+174 DEKSLKMRNYTSGET
-189 EWEIP
+189 EWEIL

-211 LVLWSKNGN
+211 LALWSENGN
-220 INFWKTKKESPL
+220 INFWATKKERPL
-232 LEINATNLHNRLS
+232 LEINATNLHNKLS
-245 INKHCDIIISGYYKD
+245 INRHCDIIISGYYKD

-295 VSSGIERRH
+295 VSSGKERRH

-328 EFTTNSRYVI
+328 EFYTNSRYVV

-350 TVSLNFN
+350 TISLNFN
-357 GNWILKNYGLVRG
+357 GNWILQNYGLARA
-370 KKQIFLKLEED
+370 KKHIFLKLEEG

-389 AKNLGKIAP
+389 AKNLGKISP
-398 NTTAITLIDKNEK
+398 NTTAITLIDKSEK
-411 KEFEINSNLDENG
+411 KEFVINSNLDENG
-424 KITLISTKKRQD
+424 KITLISTKRRQENILEEKSN
-436 DYGKKARIIDYK
+436 Y
-448 HSLY
+448 

>member
-1 MMYRFLFISFIFSLN
+1 MLYQFLLILTLLSYN

-42 NNRIILSGDYSGNIN
+42 NNRIILSGDYNGNIN
-57 LWDLKYQTLIKTIKA
+57 LWDLKFQTLIKTIEA
-72 HKKPINSIKFSENG
+72 HKKPIKNIKFSENG
-86 KSFSTCSMD
+86 KKFATCSLD
-95 SSVKIWNF
+95 SCVKIWDF

-117 PQIALFNKKENGYLI
+117 PQIAIFNKKGNGYLI
-132 FTEEGDVLEK
+132 FTSDGGILEK
-142 KFRYRKLSK
+142 RFRSRIITK
-151 KFSTE
+151 KFNAENKS
-156 ENFLDAILSYDKK
+156 NFLDAILSYDKES
-169 NIITC
+169 IITC
-174 DENSLKMKNYISGEI
+174 DKQSIKMKNYKSGKTQ
-189 EWEIP
+189 WEVT
-194 HPSKNIFSK
+194 HPEKNIFTK

-211 LVLWSKNGN
+211 LITWSQNGD
-220 INFWKTKKESPL
+220 INFWKIKKNNPL
-232 LEINATNLHNRLS
+232 IEINATNLHNNLS

-260 RPFLINLN
+260 RPFLINLK

-295 VSSGIERRH
+295 VSSGVERRH

-328 EFTTNSRYVI
+328 EFSTNSRYVI

-357 GNWILKNYGLVRG
+357 GKWVLENYGLVRG

-381 QSNELIFY
+381 QPNELIFY
-389 AKNLGKIAP
+389 AKNLGRISP
-398 NTTAITLIDKNEK
+398 NTTAITLIDNEEK

-424 KITLISTKKRQD
+424 KITLFKNKTNGYLKK
-436 DYGKKARIIDYK
+436 
-448 HSLY
+448 

>member
-1 MMYRFLFISFIFSLN
+1 MKFKFLILFYCFSIN
-16 VFSQNIELIESF
+16 IFSQNIELIESF
-28 IGYQEDSE
+28 IGYQEESE

-42 NNRIILSGDYSGNIN
+42 NNRIILSGDYSGKLN
-57 LWDLKYQTLIKTIKA
+57 LWDLKHQTIIKSIYA
-72 HKKPINSIKFSENG
+72 HSRPINSIKFSENG
-86 KSFSTCSMD
+86 KKFTTSSSD
-95 SSVKIWNF
+95 SCVKIWDF
-103 NSGEIID
+103 NSGRLID
-110 SVKLKTI
+110 SIKIQSI
-117 PQIALFNKKENGYLI
+117 PQIAIFNKNENGYLI
-132 FTEEGDVLEK
+132 FDEDGNVFEK
-142 KFRYRKLSK
+142 KFRNKKLTK
-151 KFSTE
+151 KFTNE
-156 ENFLDAILSYDKK
+156 QKYLDAILSHDK
-169 NIITC
+169 NYIITC
-174 DENSLKMKNYISGEI
+174 DEKSLKMKDYYSGDLTWEI
-189 EWEIP
+189 E

-211 LVLWSKNGN
+211 LVLWSNNGN
-220 INFWKTKKESPL
+220 INFWEIENKNPL

-245 INKHCDIIISGYYKD
+245 INRHCDIIISGYYKD

-295 VSSGIERRH
+295 VSSGTNRRH

-328 EFTTNSRYVI
+328 EFLTESRYVV

-343 NAQVDGD
+343 NAQIDGD

-357 GNWILKNYGLVRG
+357 GKWILKDYGLVRG
-370 KKQIFLKLEED
+370 KKQVFLKLEEG

-389 AKNLGKIAP
+389 AKNLGKISP
-398 NTTAITLIDKNEK
+398 NTTAITLIDKKDK

-424 KITLISTKKRQD
+424 KITLINTNQANFKNLLD
-436 DYGKKARIIDYK
+436 
-448 HSLY
+448 

>member
-1 MMYRFLFISFIFSLN
+1 MKFKFLILFYCLSINI
-16 VFSQNIELIESF
+16 FSQNIELIESF

-42 NNRIILSGDYSGNIN
+42 NNRIILSGDYSGKLN
-57 LWDLKYQTLIKTIKA
+57 LWDLKHQTIIKSINA
-72 HKKPINSIKFSENG
+72 HSRPINSIKFSENG
-86 KSFSTCSMD
+86 KKFTTCSSD
-95 SSVKIWNF
+95 SCVKIWDF
-103 NSGEIID
+103 NSGRLID
-110 SVKLKTI
+110 SIKIQSI
-117 PQIALFNKKENGYLI
+117 PQIAIFNKSENGYLI
-132 FTEEGDVLEK
+132 FDEDGNVFEK
-142 KFRYRKLSK
+142 KFRNKKLAK
-151 KFSTE
+151 KFTNE
-156 ENFLDAILSYDKK
+156 QKFLDAILSHDK
-169 NIITC
+169 NYIITC
-174 DENSLKMKNYISGEI
+174 DEKSLKMKDYYSGDLTWEI
-189 EWEIP
+189 E
-194 HPSKNIFSK
+194 HPTKNIFSK

-220 INFWKTKKESPL
+220 INFWEIEDKNPL

-245 INKHCDIIISGYYKD
+245 INRHCDIIISGYYKD

-295 VSSGIERRH
+295 VSSGTKRRH

-328 EFTTNSRYVI
+328 EFLTDSRYVV

-343 NAQVDGD
+343 NAQIDGD

-357 GNWILKNYGLVRG
+357 GKWILKDYGLVRG
-370 KKQIFLKLEED
+370 KKQVFLKLDEG

-389 AKNLGKIAP
+389 AKNLGKISP
-398 NTTAITLIDKNEK
+398 NTTAITLIDRKDK

-424 KITLISTKKRQD
+424 KITLINTN
-436 DYGKKARIIDYK
+436 KANFLEKNLLD
-448 HSLY
+448 

>member
-1 MMYRFLFISFIFSLN
+1 MKFKFLILFYCFSIN
-16 VFSQNIELIESF
+16 IFSQNIELIESF
-28 IGYQEDSE
+28 IGYQEESE

-42 NNRIILSGDYSGNIN
+42 NNRIILSGDYSGKLN
-57 LWDLKYQTLIKTIKA
+57 LWDLKHQTIIKSIYA
-72 HKKPINSIKFSENG
+72 HSRPINSIKFSENG
-86 KSFSTCSMD
+86 KKFTTSSSD
-95 SSVKIWNF
+95 SCVKIWDF
-103 NSGEIID
+103 NSGRLID
-110 SVKLKTI
+110 SIKIQSI
-117 PQIALFNKKENGYLI
+117 PQIAIFNKNENGYLI
-132 FTEEGDVLEK
+132 FDEDGNVFEK
-142 KFRYRKLSK
+142 KFRNKKLTK
-151 KFSTE
+151 KFTNE
-156 ENFLDAILSYDKK
+156 QKYLDAILSHDK
-169 NIITC
+169 NYIITC
-174 DENSLKMKNYISGEI
+174 DEKSLKMKDYYSGDLTWEI
-189 EWEIP
+189 E

-211 LVLWSKNGN
+211 LVLWSNNGN
-220 INFWKTKKESPL
+220 INFWEIENKNPL

-245 INKHCDIIISGYYKD
+245 INRHCDIIISGYYKD

-295 VSSGIERRH
+295 VSSGTNRRH

-328 EFTTNSRYVI
+328 EFLTESRYVV

-343 NAQVDGD
+343 NAQIDGD

-357 GNWILKNYGLVRG
+357 GKWILKDYGLVRG
-370 KKQIFLKLEED
+370 KKQVFLKLEEG

-389 AKNLGKIAP
+389 AKNLGKISP
-398 NTTAITLIDKNEK
+398 NTTAITLIDRKDK

-424 KITLISTKKRQD
+424 KITLINTNKANFL
-436 DYGKKARIIDYK
+436 GKNLLD
-448 HSLY
+448 